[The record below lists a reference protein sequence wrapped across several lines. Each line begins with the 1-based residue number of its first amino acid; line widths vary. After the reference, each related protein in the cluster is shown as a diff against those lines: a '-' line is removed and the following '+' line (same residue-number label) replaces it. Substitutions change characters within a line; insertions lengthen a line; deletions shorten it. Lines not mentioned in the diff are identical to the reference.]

1 MNFSIAETILRLLAP
16 QHKLSCSW
24 WVWNRLVSSLR
35 ERGHERSR
43 ESGAFLLGHRQN
55 GVARIRT
62 FVLYDDLDPG
72 CLDTGIIRFDGR
84 YFGGLWDLCKRRNL
98 SVVADVHTHPADCE
112 QSESDQSNPM
122 ISRAGHV
129 ALILPDFGAPPLR
142 RIDIG
147 IYLYEGA
154 KQWRRVPPASRS
166 AYFQIGL

>member
-1 MNFSIAETILRLLAP
+1 MNFSIAETIRRLLAP

-24 WVWNRLVSSLR
+24 WVWNRLLKCLR
-35 ERGHERSR
+35 ERGHERTR

-55 GVARIRT
+55 GVARISA
-62 FVLYDDLDPG
+62 FVLYDDLDAR

-84 YFGGLWDLCKRRNL
+84 YFGELWDLCKRRNL
-98 SVVADVHTHPADCE
+98 SVIADAHTHPAGCE

-129 ALILPDFGAPPLR
+129 ALILPNFAASPLR
-142 RIDIG
+142 RTDIG

-154 KQWRRVPPASRS
+154 KQWTRVPPANRH
-166 AYFQIGL
+166 AYIHIGL